1 MRALRIIAIAL
12 LVPCFLQTDVGAQQ
26 EKQPNPAPTG
36 LSLEVTYWK
45 GDAPAYQVV
54 PNNSWYARFRR
65 LESGNPSADSLPVQA
80 VNIAARTEGESVRV
94 IVSVHVGKKLFE
106 RQDPVGSY
114 LLRENER
121 VAVNE
126 LRAFGLEP
134 FEIALVRVAPKS
146 VPLPSVTSMARSVE
160 VINVQPVEAT
170 FPTCQL
176 TLLNTSGKNISAL
189 YVETFVNGRRRTSGM
204 PHNQNGETL
213 IAAGATYEFKRQLNN
228 VARASG
234 GGYAPDTPLNQ
245 AVVIKTAV
253 FEDGTYE
260 GDAATAAEYR
270 GFILGQR
277 AQLQRLVV
285 LYQKALESTESD
297 AQSVLVSLRE
307 QVNALSTTAEPK
319 ALDKLLGDF
328 PMLAENDKASVKG
341 AVEITAF
348 DLKKDALKGIDEF
361 RKKPDAAV
369 DKEAVRAR
377 LSVDRD
383 KYQKWLNR
391 LQTL

>member
-1 MRALRIIAIAL
+1 MKALRVVVITL
-12 LVPCFLQTDVGAQQ
+12 LVSCFLQISVSAQQ
-26 EKQPNPAPTG
+26 DKQTSSTPTG

-54 PNNSWYARFRR
+54 PNNAWYARFRR
-65 LESGNPSADSLPVQA
+65 TGSSNPSADSLPVQA
-80 VNIAARTEGESVRV
+80 VNIAARMEGDAVRV
-94 IVSVHVGKKLFE
+94 VVSVHVGKKLFE

-126 LRAFGLEP
+126 LTAFGLEP
-134 FEIALVRVAPKS
+134 FEIALVRVARGS

-160 VINVQPVEAT
+160 VIDVQPVEAT
-170 FPTCQL
+170 FPTCKL

-189 YVETFVNGRRRTSGM
+189 YVETFVNGTRRTSSM

-213 IAAGATYEFKRQLNN
+213 IAAGATYEFRRQLNN
-228 VARASG
+228 FARPTG
-234 GGYAPDTPLNQ
+234 GSYTPETPPDQ

-270 GFILGQR
+270 GFVLGQR
-277 AQLQRLVV
+277 TQLARLVA

-297 AQSVLVSLRE
+297 AQTVLIKLRE
-307 QVNALSTTAEPK
+307 QVNSLSTRAEPK
-319 ALDKLLGDF
+319 ALDKLLSDF
-328 PMLAENDKASVKG
+328 SMVADCDKANVKS

-361 RKKPDAAV
+361 RQKQDAAV
-369 DKEAVRAR
+369 DKEAMRAW

-383 KYQKWLNR
+383 KYQRWLNR
-391 LQTL
+391 LQGL